1 MAFQPLDPESSVSTN
16 FTTWARQT
24 GLWLNQNRV
33 RPPLYGSIFLVKRDL
48 ACLQLCK
55 NLSTEK
61 FFGRLLIKK
70 QMAMVCAMSMEGQ
83 GRPEP
88 REAWLQEI
96 ECWIDERIGR
106 ALASR
111 NTAKLQELK
120 ALHARLERIAKRIE
134 MLQCRKR

>member
-1 MAFQPLDPESSVSTN
+1 
-16 FTTWARQT
+16 
-24 GLWLNQNRV
+24 
-33 RPPLYGSIFLVKRDL
+33 
-48 ACLQLCK
+48 
-55 NLSTEK
+55 
-61 FFGRLLIKK
+61 
-70 QMAMVCAMSMEGQ
+70 MVFAMSMEGQ
-83 GRPEP
+83 ERGEP

-134 MLQCRKR
+134 MLQCRKG